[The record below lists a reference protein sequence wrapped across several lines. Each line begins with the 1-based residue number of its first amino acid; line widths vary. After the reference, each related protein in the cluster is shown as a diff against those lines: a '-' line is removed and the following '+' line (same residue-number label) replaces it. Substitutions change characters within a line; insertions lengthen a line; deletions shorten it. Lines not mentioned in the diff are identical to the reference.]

1 MLYYL
6 FLGTCGADDSLELEL
21 GFSGLVASAL
31 IHLTI
36 CELNFEYQ
44 AKLKEFSRPEEEMQG
59 LLNAGVF
66 DCFVCEIRI
75 MSRV

>member
-1 MLYYL
+1 M
-6 FLGTCGADDSLELEL
+6 GTWGADDSQELEL

-36 CELNFEYQ
+36 CELNFGYQ
-44 AKLKEFSRPEEEMQG
+44 AKLKEFSRPGEEVQG
-59 LLNAGVF
+59 LLNAGAF